1 MNFQEIIK
9 KLRTKLVL
17 SQPEL
22 AELLGY
28 SFLALLLVTPN
39 NRDYIFWIF
48 FGIVIYLL
56 VSSYVLM
63 WLRKNPL
70 NEEKKVISIT
80 LYFVVKLHFLNCQ
93 PLFQFHLKFA

>member
-28 SFLALLLVTPN
+28 SFLALLLLSLLFIILV
-39 NRDYIFWIF
+39 I
-48 FGIVIYLL
+48 IVKCTSKGPAFYGHERIG
-56 VSSYVLM
+56 
-63 WLRKNPL
+63 KN
-70 NEEKKVISIT
+70 EKKI
-80 LYFVVKLHFLNCQ
+80 
-93 PLFQFHLKFA
+93 